1 MRAARLVRRHW
12 FWGLCGAIA
21 VERAAELCWS
31 RAHVQQ
37 QARRGGHVVREP
49 LYAAMV
55 AVHGAVL
62 VAAPL
67 ESRWRRA
74 RLGVPQALALGA
86 LAGASALRGWVLATL
101 GDAWSTRVTRFD
113 GGGRRVVSAG
123 PYRYVRHPNYL
134 AVIVECAALPLAGGA
149 WTTALLASLANGW
162 ILSRR
167 IALEEQLLMRDRR
180 WRARMLDK
188 PRLLPRLRLVAR
200 DAGPGEHGDPYAS
213 THASRHERPRPPL
226 PRRPGARP

>member
-21 VERAAELCWS
+21 VERAAELWWS
-31 RAHVQQ
+31 RAHVHR

-55 AVHGAVL
+55 ALHGAVL

-74 RLGVPQALALGA
+74 RLRLPQAVALGA

-134 AVIVECAALPLAGGA
+134 AVIVEMAALPLAGGA
-149 WTTALLASLANGW
+149 WTTALVASLTNGW

-167 IALEEQLLMRDRR
+167 IVLEERLLMRDRR

-188 PRLLPRLRLVAR
+188 PRLLPRVRLLRR
-200 DAGPGEHGDPYAS
+200 SDGPGERGDGWAGA
-213 THASRHERPRPPL
+213 HASGHRPRPAL
-226 PRRPGARP
+226 PQRPGARP